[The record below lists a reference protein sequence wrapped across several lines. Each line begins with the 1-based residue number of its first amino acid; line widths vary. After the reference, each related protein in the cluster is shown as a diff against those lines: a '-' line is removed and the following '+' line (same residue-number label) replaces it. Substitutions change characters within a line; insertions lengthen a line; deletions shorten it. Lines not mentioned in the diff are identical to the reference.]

1 MRRFLISMI
10 LATSALLA
18 TAITVGANNWPSG
31 CC

>member
-10 LATSALLA
+10 LAVSTVAFTAA
-18 TAITVGANNWPSG
+18 TVSANNWPS